1 MSQSRRR
8 RGQLIS
14 ALLDLLACL
23 AGFSVAA
30 LIEYNWMELTVLVR
44 PEPWFSPWIISALI
58 AWLAMV
64 FPESQWHEGF
74 RLWVDG
80 FFSIVGSNLLVQYG
94 LSYLQGIT
102 PAYWPLLI
110 LGSALSIAVS
120 SLLRKL
126 AVGNSPAARKNGV
139 LLVGFDETTA
149 RLSGA
154 LQGQVVGGLETS
166 ADMLPAGI
174 PFLGSM
180 DSLAHVCEQRH
191 PGTIIV
197 SNKQSVV
204 VPPAELLRLHYSG
217 VQVESAPLF
226 YERVLRRVAWQCL
239 PASELLFFLNPDSS
253 RATLAFQAIYTNLI
267 GLGLRLLSA
276 PLLILLSV
284 LVVISSGSP
293 ALEHIE
299 CLGYQRT
306 PFRLLRF
313 RIYRKDGTLSGIGRI
328 IAKMRLTN
336 LPYLINVVRG
346 EMTLFGPAPARTPL
360 ANRLTQLIPAYVY
373 RFSVKPGILGWHQ
386 AMAAVE
392 GDVPDEINRLECD
405 LYYIRQESPSL
416 DLNILMR
423 TLFRRSSPKRQPE
436 AVPSLVSHS

>member
-1 MSQSRRR
+1 M
-8 RGQLIS
+8 
-14 ALLDLLACL
+14 
-23 AGFSVAA
+23 
-30 LIEYNWMELTVLVR
+30 
-44 PEPWFSPWIISALI
+44 
-58 AWLAMV
+58 
-64 FPESQWHEGF
+64 
-74 RLWVDG
+74 
-80 FFSIVGSNLLVQYG
+80 
-94 LSYLQGIT
+94 
-102 PAYWPLLI
+102 
-110 LGSALSIAVS
+110 
-120 SLLRKL
+120 
-126 AVGNSPAARKNGV
+126 
-139 LLVGFDETTA
+139 GFDETTA
-149 RLSGA
+149 RLSAA

-180 DSLAHVCEQRH
+180 DSLAPICEQRR

-239 PASELLFFLNPDSS
+239 PASEMLFFLNPDSS

-276 PLLILLSV
+276 PLLILLSL
-284 LVVISSGSP
+284 LVVVSSGSP

-299 CLGYQRT
+299 CLGYQGT

-328 IAKMRLTN
+328 IAKLRLTN

-346 EMTLFGPAPARTPL
+346 EMTLFGPAPARTAL
-360 ANRLTQLIPAYVY
+360 ANRLTQLLPAYIY

-386 AMAAVE
+386 AMSASAS
-392 GDVPDEINRLECD
+392 DASDEINRLECD

-423 TLFRRSSPKRQPE
+423 TLFRRSSPRKQPVT
-436 AVPSLVSHS
+436 VPSLVSHS